1 MISYLAAFINTDG
14 VVFPNTKA
22 INSSGPST
30 TDGTEFVKIMVDD
43 EWGARQALLDYA
55 GLTPNTV
62 TEGPGASQ
70 ALEAMQKGL
79 AVGPGFGVTY
89 WKDGDPATNGD
100 RVLLLQGQGVLRASY
115 TELDTAVYVG
125 DPDNPT
131 ASAFYHADDA
141 AGTIRNT
148 TGVYLILPDLRGY
161 VLRGLDTAAS
171 VDPDGASRDLGSI
184 QVDAMQRITGSFET
198 DLHASGTNSLLS
210 NHAGVFTI
218 GPSDAANFPASGSS
232 YSRTDGALFDNTNS
246 TSPNAAKTDDVE
258 SRMVNIATNYG
269 ITY

>member
-1 MISYLAAFINTDG
+1 MINYLAAFVNTDG

-30 TDGTEFVKIMVDD
+30 IDGTEFVKIMVDD

-55 GLTPNTV
+55 GLTPDTV

-70 ALEAMQKGL
+70 ALEAMMKGL

-115 TELDTAVYVG
+115 TELDVAVYVG

-171 VDPDGASRDLGSI
+171 VDPDGASRDLGHV
-184 QVDAMQRITGSFET
+184 QNDAFQG
-198 DLHASGTNSLLS
+198 HH
-210 NHAGVFTI
+210 HAGT
-218 GPSDAANFPASGSS
+218 DAADSQSGAGAARLAAWNTADNVIAGTAVTDTVNGTPRLSS
-232 YSRTDGALFDNTNS
+232 
-246 TSPNAAKTDDVE
+246 E
-258 SRMVNIATNYG
+258 SRMINIATNYG